1 MCACGLTR
9 VFIMWAPVRAAK
21 TTGVS
26 RVDDGMTSQG
36 DDDDNDDAN
45 THRIM
50 RVTRACVVCVDI
62 ARACVGAASA
72 WGAREFVEAK
82 PGSRAWL
89 VGAAFASGAL
99 DIFAEIV
106 RSTLNVRFEC
116 VMYRNVAFAVS
127 PFTEADDEDKGD
139 DEDKDA
145 VDADGVMQHS
155 LPAARDAAVARV
167 AGPIL
172 AYIFAFAFACVVIVS
187 LAHSS
192 YVGYVDERDVFGAIV
207 CAQSSAAF
215 AMSALRRRRRRHQR
229 RLAATPM
236 QNSPRARR
244 QLLAISPAAVITA
257 PRQRVAVVGPGRDRF
272 FIRLARG
279 AASTST
285 SMKKPQRRRP
295 VTVTTFVPRHEWL
308 VPEPL
313 ARRDACGAS
322 VNAQML
328 GTAKS
333 RVDDVARAR
342 LVEFLR
348 DALESDGECRR
359 GVVKSHVD
367 DKSNQTLSCDVGFAR
382 ARAMRANV
390 LLCQDPC
397 ADVID
402 CARKRR
408 DAIHQRCDV
417 AERRIRASTVFTTNE
432 LAILPLCDCV
442 VVVDDDT
449 ENSVRFIGSFATLC
463 GIGDVALTR
472 CAFASHDYYHECM
485 SDEDNVQRDVVRAEC
500 ARATRGR
507 RRHVGGGFVAR
518 AMDFASTRFGSPKRA
533 RVALSVIACVGVAPA
548 LATFALEQWLAGK
561 RIGTS
566 SNALAIV
573 GVCLGVLSFGC
584 GAGVRAHFKSQTRD
598 VDDDDDCT
606 PSFLT
611 LTHACGR
618 VVFISLVMAF
628 VVSSMDAP
636 LVVVIALFAP
646 AALMWHRE
654 AAFCA
659 PLARTLRR
667 ECHRAYVRTAHLATR
682 TRAGV
687 RHICIARGENL
698 YRDMLQHSLS
708 ELSARA
714 RRVRDVRALERSWM
728 LVLIT
733 TAFALMLMVTMDNGA
748 SSKRGVVA
756 VVGMRAFAA
765 LDVRTTAKDV
775 DDDED
780 ETAARTTQTTRRR
793 RHHPRRHRQR
803 RQRRHIAPRRASS
816 CL

>member
-1 MCACGLTR
+1 MISAR
-9 VFIMWAPVRAAK
+9 
-21 TTGVS
+21 
-26 RVDDGMTSQG
+26 
-36 DDDDNDDAN
+36 DDDDAHDANN
-45 THRIM
+45 THRVVRM
-50 RVTRACVVCVDI
+50 TRACVVCVDI

-72 WGAREFVEAK
+72 WGAREFVQAK

-99 DIFAEIV
+99 DIVGEIV

-116 VMYRNVAFAVS
+116 DMYRDVAFAVS
-127 PFTEADDEDKGD
+127 PFAEADDD
-139 DEDKDA
+139 DEGEDEDEDA
-145 VDADGVMQHS
+145 VDADGVVRHS

-172 AYIFAFAFACVVIVS
+172 AYISAFAFACVVIAS

-192 YVGYVDERDVFGAIV
+192 YVGYVDERDIFGAIV

-215 AMSALRRRRRRHQR
+215 ATSALRRRRRRHGR
-229 RLAATPM
+229 RLAAAPM
-236 QNSPRARR
+236 RNLPRVRR

-285 SMKKPQRRRP
+285 SMKKSQRRRP

-359 GVVKSHVD
+359 GVVKSHAD

-390 LLCQDPC
+390 ILCQDPC
-397 ADVID
+397 ADVVD

-408 DAIHQRCDV
+408 DAIHQRCNV
-417 AERRIRASTVFTTNE
+417 AERRIRASTVITTNE
-432 LAILPLCDCV
+432 LAILPLVDCV

-449 ENSVRFIGSFATLC
+449 ENSVRFIGSFETLC

-472 CAFASHDYYHECM
+472 CAFASHDYYYESM
-485 SDEDNVQRDVVRAEC
+485 SDEDAAQREVFRADGVS
-500 ARATRGR
+500 ADRDRGR
-507 RRHVGGGFVAR
+507 RFGGGFVTR

-533 RVALSVIACVGVAPA
+533 RVALGVIACVGVAPA

-573 GVCLGVLSFGC
+573 GVCLGVLSIGC
-584 GAGVRAHFKSQTRD
+584 GAGVHAHFKSQTRN

-682 TRAGV
+682 TRMGV
-687 RHICIARGENL
+687 RHICVARGENL

-733 TAFALMLMVTMDNGA
+733 TAFALMLMVTMDNGS

-756 VVGMRAFAA
+756 VVGMRAFAS

-780 ETAARTTQTTRRR
+780 ETAARPARRR
-793 RHHPRRHRQR
+793 HHHPRRHRQR
-803 RQRRHIAPRRASS
+803 RQRRDIAPRRASS